1 VNQDRVRAMIEN
13 LVVDVPDVST
23 APIFTDDYAPI
34 ETMPF

>member
-1 VNQDRVRAMIEN
+1 VNQGRVRAMIEN
-13 LVVDVPDVST
+13 LVVEVPDVST